1 MKSKTIITPKPTK
14 KTSKSQFE
22 SSVEI
27 PEQIEVPKVE
37 KRDKNIREIE
47 LNYTQILID
56 RTQKD
61 QNFNP
66 KAVLKAYK
74 INKRQSFLDIK
85 GLKYSLMSKYHPLS
99 TIKVNMELSNGE
111 VMPFVV
117 RLKNGGFV
125 FDEGWY
131 IIDEKYK
138 FYDNNAKLWCF
149 DYHEELCFPINRRVN
164 LGELKKVIYEDAD
177 IELETAINPKSLQK
191 FMESTV
197 IQKLLAGA
205 EMEDSM
211 RKMKMYMI
219 ITMILSGVTL
229 LLVVNMSGLLW

>member
-1 MKSKTIITPKPTK
+1 MNKTV
-14 KTSKSQFE
+14 KTLPVKE
-22 SSVEI
+22 T
-27 PEQIEVPKVE
+27 
-37 KRDKNIREIE
+37 E
-47 LNYTQILID
+47 LNYTQVLID

-61 QNFNP
+61 QNFDP

-74 INKRQSFLDIK
+74 INKKRNFMDFR
-85 GLKYSLMSKYHPLS
+85 GFKYKLMSKYHPLS

-117 RLKNGGFV
+117 RLTNGGFV
-125 FDEGWY
+125 FDGGWY

-138 FYDNNAKLWCF
+138 YYDNNAKLWCF
-149 DYHEELCFPINRRVN
+149 DYHEELCFPVNKRIN
-164 LGELKKVIYEDAD
+164 LGELKKVIYEDND
-177 IELETAINPKSLQK
+177 VELETAINPKSLQK

-211 RKMKMYMI
+211 RRMKMYMI
-219 ITMILSGVTL
+219 ITMVITAVTL
-229 LLVVNMSGLLW
+229 LLVANMSGLFGG